1 MTWIVA
7 SRSPHPPE
15 AGLNALLSCIQPTR
29 SIFPN
34 AQPVADT
41 SARGRRRNAA
51 RKAAAAP
58 TPAPARP
65 SLVQRI
71 TQARPGRV
79 ALCIAA
85 VHLVL
90 ALAAFNP
97 GPHTGGDNAA
107 YLSLARSL
115 LERHT
120 YVSLWDPAL
129 PAHTQYPP
137 VWPAIIAL
145 GWMVGLRGLV
155 AMKFIVLAFSVAAV
169 ALSYL
174 WLRRTTTA
182 GIALAVGVLLALSPG
197 VIELSHWE
205 LSDVPAWAFTM
216 LALWGSTHLVGSR
229 ERELQGDEPHHGRW
243 LAVMIVGAVLG
254 NFTRSAGLPLVVA
267 ALAWLAL
274 RRRWRDLAVMSAA
287 FFPLAFL
294 WWLWGAVNG
303 GPGYTGYLWFVDPYQ
318 PHLGTVGV
326 GGLIERLGQNAVRYA
341 GMHLP
346 VLLSWNGMN
355 RFWLSVPLVLLA
367 VAGWAR
373 RLKNPGL
380 AELWT
385 PPMVGLL
392 LLWPATWSS
401 ERFILPLLPLLLVY
415 AAEALRDSAR
425 LLRWPAG
432 ARLIPLGAGAAL
444 LLVALPGISRVV
456 KSGMSCAGE
465 YRDGEQFPCM
475 APEFR
480 DFFTLAVK
488 ARGALP
494 AGSTVLS
501 RKASI
506 FFVYSGYRGR
516 TYPLS
521 AEPDTLYAAARE
533 IGSHYVVLD
542 GIAGLSAIYLHP
554 ILLARRDDFCAVR
567 DLYLANAA
575 LLHIEPGSPVR
586 TGVPPT
592 SFRICDPTPVR

>member
-1 MTWIVA
+1 M
-7 SRSPHPPE
+7 
-15 AGLNALLSCIQPTR
+15 
-29 SIFPN
+29 
-34 AQPVADT
+34 
-41 SARGRRRNAA
+41 
-51 RKAAAAP
+51 
-58 TPAPARP
+58 
-65 SLVQRI
+65 
-71 TQARPGRV
+71 ARPGRV
-79 ALCIAA
+79 ALGIAA
-85 VHLVL
+85 IHL
-90 ALAAFNP
+90 ALALVGFNP
-97 GPHTGGDNAA
+97 SPHVGGDNAA

-115 LERHT
+115 VERHS

-145 GWMVGLRGLV
+145 MWIVGVRGLV
-155 AMKFIVLAFSVAAV
+155 AMKFVVLAFSVAAV

-182 GIALAVGVLLALSPG
+182 GIALAVGLLLAVSPG
-197 VIELSHWE
+197 VVELSHWE
-205 LSDVPAWAFTM
+205 LSDVPAWAFSM
-216 LALWGSTHLVGSR
+216 LALWGSTHLAGSR
-229 ERELQGDEPHHGRW
+229 ERELQGDEPDHGKW
-243 LAVMIVGAVLG
+243 LAVMVVGAVLG
-254 NFTRSAGLPLVVA
+254 NFTRAAGLPLVVA
-267 ALAWLAL
+267 ALAWLAI

-294 WWLWGAVNG
+294 WWLWGKVNG

-326 GGLIERLGQNAVRYA
+326 GGLIERLGTNALRYL
-341 GMHLP
+341 GMHIP

-355 RFWLSVPLVLLA
+355 RYWLSVPVVLLA
-367 VAGWAR
+367 IAGWAR
-373 RLKNPGL
+373 RLKRPGL

-392 LLWPATWSS
+392 LLWPSTWSG

-415 AAEALRDSAR
+415 AAEALRDAAR

-432 ARLIPLGAGAAL
+432 ARLLPLGACAAL
-444 LLVALPGISRVV
+444 LLVALPGIGRLES
-456 KSGMSCAGE
+456 SGMACAAQ

-475 APEFR
+475 SPEFH

-488 ARGALP
+488 ARGGLP
-494 AGSTVLS
+494 PGSTVLS

-521 AEPDTLYAAARE
+521 DNPDTLYAAARD
-533 IGSHYVVLD
+533 IGARFVVLD
-542 GIAGLSAIYLHP
+542 NIAGLAAIYLHP

-567 DLYLANAA
+567 DLYLPNAA
-575 LLHIEPGSPVR
+575 LLHIEPGSPAR
-586 TGVPPT
+586 TGVPAT
-592 SFRICDPTPVR
+592 SFRICDPIPIR